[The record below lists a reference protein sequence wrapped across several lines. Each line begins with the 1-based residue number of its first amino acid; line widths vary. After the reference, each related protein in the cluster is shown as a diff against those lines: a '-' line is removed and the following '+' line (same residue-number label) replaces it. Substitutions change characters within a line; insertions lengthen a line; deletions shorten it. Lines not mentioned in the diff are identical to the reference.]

1 MFGEYIIN
9 PLFIL
14 HRKSSTSSPAK
25 VITALTL
32 HNQKVRIVH
41 IQLHR
46 MKQIRHLPRR
56 TIPPIDQIF
65 ALPPDQN
72 LPRHIHLLALLIAH
86 GTAGLVLVVK
96 DDGDG
101 GLVDTGLTLLVDQF
115 GEVAGADLGEI
126 LDSENEAD
134 GIEDVGFSGAVEAG
148 DGVEVRVEPDWL
160 GWSKCL
166 LLAGRWRCSSTAME
180 RNLPG
185 NHRAVSVGFEPVDD
199 NLLDVHGAAI
209 LSMPTLLLSADFFV

>member
-1 MFGEYIIN
+1 
-9 PLFIL
+9 
-14 HRKSSTSSPAK
+14 
-25 VITALTL
+25 
-32 HNQKVRIVH
+32 
-41 IQLHR
+41 

-65 ALPPDQN
+65 ALPPNQN

-86 GTAGLVLVVK
+86 GTAGLVLVVE
-96 DDGDG
+96 DYGDG

-115 GEVAGADLGEI
+115 GEVAGADLGEV

-166 LLAGRWRCSSTAME
+166 LLAAGQITFRCSSTVME

-209 LSMPTLLLSADFFV
+209 LSMPTLLLSAVLFV